1 MKKIIL
7 ILNILMVFL
16 MGGASVAFADAMD
29 FDVKEAGYY
38 VYVATPDGGLNI
50 RYGPGT
56 EYDKVMAGRIPD
68 GVKLYIG
75 SVSGNWGYTSYN
87 GYEGW
92 VALKQTT
99 TPPPV
104 QTTPKPTPAPTP
116 KTETVYVDTH
126 IYPDQ
131 DPAEKGDKN
140 NIEVDNKVYSDQDP
154 AEKENQ
160 NIPVDTNVYS
170 DQDPAEREDNIEEE
184 EIETTKT
191 PELENDFEES
201 ERVVKKAMLSQI
213 ILIGMLVFFVIIISV
228 LIIVIINLKPKR

>member
-7 ILNILMVFL
+7 ILNILMFFL
-16 MGGASVAFADAMD
+16 MGGTSISFADAMD

-87 GYEGW
+87 GYDGC

-99 TPPPV
+99 TTPPV
-104 QTTPKPTPAPTP
+104 QATPKPTPASTP
-116 KTETVYVDTH
+116 KTETVYVDTKV
-126 IYPDQ
+126 YPDQ

-154 AEKENQ
+154 AE
-160 NIPVDTNVYS
+160 
-170 DQDPAEREDNIEEE
+170 REDDIKNE
-184 EIETTKT
+184 EIEPTTT
-191 PELENDFEES
+191 PELENDFKES
-201 ERVVKKAMLSQI
+201 ERIVKKAMLSQI

-228 LIIVIINLKPKR
+228 LIIVIINLKSKR